1 MSQEIVLRQ
10 VARYRPLKDDP
21 YYDLNMALTTKLDS
35 LKSLINEKKILEY
48 GAGERPF
55 EEFFKG
61 MNVVAADISQNTQ
74 GTIDVILDK
83 ESNQLPFPDSSFDA
97 IVIFDVLEHIKND
110 REICTEFKRVLTPGG
125 VVIGNVPFLYRFHE
139 EPYDY
144 HRYTPSGLRF
154 LFNEIS
160 GLTEEK
166 IEPIGSH
173 YFIARKCLEEISF
186 TLPRMKSYYVRFLR
200 YLLKFGNPNDISF
213 NSPFSYFFIFKK

>member
-1 MSQEIVLRQ
+1 MSQGTVLRQ
-10 VARYRPLKDDP
+10 VARYRPLKNDP
-21 YYDLNMALTTKLDS
+21 YYDLNISLTSKLDS
-35 LKSLINEKKILEY
+35 LKSSLENKKILEY

-61 MNVVAADISQNTQ
+61 MSVVAADISQNAQ

-83 ESNQLPFPDSSFDA
+83 ESNYLPFPDNAFDV
-97 IVIFDVLEHIKND
+97 IIIFDVLEHIKND
-110 REICTEFKRVLTPGG
+110 REICKEFNRVLTPGG
-125 VVIGNVPFLYRFHE
+125 LVIGNVPFLYRFHE

-160 GLTEEK
+160 SFTEEK

-186 TLPRMKSYYVRFLR
+186 NLPRMKSYYVRFLR
-200 YLLKFGNPNDISF
+200 YLLTFGNPKDISF